1 MKDWTA
7 SNDRGDRGGG
17 ERRPGG
23 ELRGATARGIQL
35 TTKAIARI
43 ATTKGSWWEEGDG
56 SAKGV
61 LL

>member
-1 MKDWTA
+1 MLKHYLIA
-7 SNDRGDRGGG
+7 FLISMV
-17 ERRPGG
+17 PVV

-43 ATTKGSWWEEGDG
+43 SSTKGSWWEEGEG
-56 SAKGV
+56 SSKGV